1 MCQKLIEIIKNLI
14 SQKKEGDY
22 WDFKQ
27 EWDKNN
33 GDLIRDIL
41 SLSNNIEQKGDRY
54 LIFGVTD
61 PPACKVV
68 GCNSPRKT
76 QADLLDLFSNLVFA
90 GSINPDI
97 RLETC
102 KIGESEID
110 VVIIRDK
117 SFKPY
122 FLQKEYKDGKEH
134 VHAGTIYS
142 RVGDKNTA
150 KNSTA
155 DLYHTEKM
163 WRERLGLDK
172 TPLKRMQQ
180 YLQDFNGWHS
190 DGISNNYYKQFPEFT
205 FEYIGKEKNVTGRWW
220 KIFLGKKTTASKI
233 VFKYHTTLLK
243 EIIICRFS
251 RENICIPYP
260 DVDFIQINDSNFKD
274 AKNTYCL
281 FSFIKDTFDF
291 SLLFHLYGDYKSS
304 LDDMFE
310 RKAIS
315 SPEKPPIKHLPFIVF
330 GSSIQKEQ
338 FISWLETNMKLFFKE
353 KKLKPKCELGE
364 TQLKEEETFAY
375 WAYDKYH
382 DKIRKN
388 NKRWS

>member
-33 GDLIRDIL
+33 ADLIRDIL
-41 SLSNNIEQKGDRY
+41 SLSNNIDHKGDRY

-76 QADLLDLFSNLVFA
+76 QADLLDLFSNIVFA
-90 GSINPDI
+90 GSIIPDI

-102 KIGESEID
+102 NIDESEID

-122 FLQKEYKDGKEH
+122 FLQKEYKDGKEY

-150 KNSTA
+150 KDSTA

-163 WRERLGLDK
+163 WCEGLGLDK

-190 DGISNNYYKQFPEFT
+190 DGI
-205 FEYIGKEKNVTGRWW
+205 
-220 KIFLGKKTTASKI
+220 
-233 VFKYHTTLLK
+233 
-243 EIIICRFS
+243 
-251 RENICIPYP
+251 PYP
-260 DVDFIQINDSNFKD
+260 DVDFIQINGSNFKD

-291 SLLFHLYGDYKSS
+291 SLLFHLYGDYKNS

-315 SPEKPPIKHLPFIVF
+315 SPEKPPIKYLPFIVF

-382 DKIRKN
+382 DKTRKN